1 MQETTSIDLFFSFNL
16 QVSQVFIFFNKLFA
30 FFGSFIWYDAL
41 LPFFLKKIYTRNH
54 QHLFVVC
61 WSLES
66 RASLSIY
73 RLAKSLFFYELFAF
87 LAPYD
92 CSFSFRLANIR
103 LASHLYLFSIK
114 YDLHIYICSSQDYF
128 LHLYSLICWDC
139 LLFRFYFSK

>member
-16 QVSQVFIFFNKLFA
+16 QVSQVFIFFI
-30 FFGSFIWYDAL
+30 SY
-41 LPFFLKKIYTRNH
+41 LPFLAHSFDMMLYYLFFKKKISTRNH

-73 RLAKSLFFYELFAF
+73 RLAKSLFFYELFAL
-87 LAPYD
+87 LASYD
-92 CSFSFRLANIR
+92 CSFSFRLADIR